1 MSIGTKASLQEHTT
15 SDPSSSTA
23 MTWWV
28 VTSNSQELTGESE
41 LRASKTPPGR
51 SLERRVDHGVK
62 RVQLDQQQ
70 DPIGQDLPL
79 HLPDIDF
86 PLLVLSS
93 QDAEDVLEDINKSIP
108 IYLKEDELVDP
119 LDVTPPK
126 SVKNLIGRPPSL
138 GL

>member
-1 MSIGTKASLQEHTT
+1 M
-15 SDPSSSTA
+15 
-23 MTWWV
+23 
-28 VTSNSQELTGESE
+28 
-41 LRASKTPPGR
+41 
-51 SLERRVDHGVK
+51 K

-126 SVKNLIGRPPSL
+126 SVKNLIGRPPGL

>member
-15 SDPSSSTA
+15 SNPSSSTA
-23 MTWWV
+23 ITWWV

-79 HLPDIDF
+79 HRPDIDW
-86 PLLVLSS
+86 PLLVFASCNS
-93 QDAEDVLEDINKSIP
+93 EEGVEEVN
-108 IYLKEDELVDP
+108 
-119 LDVTPPK
+119 
-126 SVKNLIGRPPSL
+126 
-138 GL
+138 